1 MKTHNNLVFD
11 IFKSA
16 FCGIIVKGSYKKL
29 QNLRQQRYNTT
40 SSQNPGQ
47 SSKQTIHEL
56 ESNLIKSS
64 SIDSLKSMLQS
75 LLDLQI
81 SITNKSTMY
90 KKNNLRIKTIKYYWI
105 RENLCF
111 IQPYTNRT
119 SDLYEAQGRFVNII
133 ITWTT
138 AALQICWLI

>member
-16 FCGIIVKGSYKKL
+16 FCGIIVKGNYKKL
-29 QNLRQQRYNTT
+29 QNLRHQRYNTT
-40 SSQNPGQ
+40 SSQNSGQ

-56 ESNLIKSS
+56 ESNLIKSLN
-64 SIDSLKSMLQS
+64 SLLQS

-90 KKNNLRIKTIKYYWI
+90 KKNDLCIKTIKYY
-105 RENLCF
+105 
-111 IQPYTNRT
+111 
-119 SDLYEAQGRFVNII
+119 
-133 ITWTT
+133 
-138 AALQICWLI
+138 